1 MPGRPAR
8 DPGGRAVRRG
18 QPRRQ
23 ARRRDTRP
31 RPLLGLARPHRDAR
45 LRRGRGDRTVSRRRI
60 GIVTSA
66 RSDFGLLRGLIDAVR
81 AAPELELI
89 VYATGMHHSR
99 NHGYTLDEVKAAGFA
114 EALVEIPSFQGGDS
128 PEAVARTVAA
138 GVSGFAAAFAGL
150 RPDILV
156 VLGDRYDSYPAA
168 LAALPFAIPIAHVSG
183 GESTEGAIDEAI
195 RHSLT
200 KLAHLH
206 FPSHQVYAR
215 RIRQMGEEAWR
226 ITLSGQPGLD
236 ALVAFRP
243 RPRADVIRVLGLDP
257 ARPVSLLT
265 YHPETLA
272 ADKTANAIAAV
283 LQAAHTI
290 DSQIVFTAPNADT
303 GNAPIREAVAA
314 FAIARPGCV
323 YRESLGRDLYLE
335 LLNHAD
341 CMVGNSSSGIIEA
354 ASFKLP
360 VVDIGDRQKGRL
372 ADRNVI
378 RCPGDAAAIADAWR
392 RALDPAFRAGLA
404 GLVNS
409 YGDGH
414 AVPRILAVL
423 QSVPLDRRLIVK
435 T

>member
-1 MPGRPAR
+1 MTE
-8 DPGGRAVRRG
+8 
-18 QPRRQ
+18 PR
-23 ARRRDTRP
+23 
-31 RPLLGLARPHRDAR
+31 L
-45 LRRGRGDRTVSRRRI
+45 I

-66 RSDFGLLRGLIDAVR
+66 RSDFGLLKGLMDAVR
-81 AAPELELI
+81 AATELELI
-89 VYATGMHHSR
+89 VYVTGMHHSR
-99 NHGYTLDEVKAAGFA
+99 AHGYTLDEVKAAGPA
-114 EALVEIPSFQGGDS
+114 EAIVEVPSFQGGDS
-128 PEAVARTVAA
+128 PEAVARTMAA
-138 GVSGFAAAFAGL
+138 GISGFAAAFARR

-168 LAALPFAIPIAHVSG
+168 LAALPFTIPVAHISG
-183 GESTEGAIDEAI
+183 GESTEGLIDEAI

-206 FPSHQVYAR
+206 FPSHEVYAR

-226 ITLSGQPGLD
+226 VTLSGQPGLD
-236 ALVAFRP
+236 AMIAFRAAP
-243 RPRADVIRVLGLDP
+243 RDGIIRGLGLDP
-257 ARPVSLLT
+257 ARPVSVLT

-272 ADKTANAIAAV
+272 AEKTADAIAAV
-283 LQAAHTI
+283 LQATAEI

-303 GNAPIREAVAA
+303 GNAPIRDAIAA
-314 FAIARPGCV
+314 FAATHRGCV

-341 CMVGNSSSGIIEA
+341 CMVGNSSSGIVEA
-354 ASFKLP
+354 ASFRLP
-360 VVDIGDRQKGRL
+360 VVNIGDRQKGRL

-378 RCPGDAAAIADAWR
+378 PCAGHAAAIAAAWR
-392 RALDPAFRAGLA
+392 RALDPAFRVGLA

-423 QSVPLDRRLIVK
+423 KSVALDRRLIVK
-435 T
+435 SFVDAATLEMSR

>member
-1 MPGRPAR
+1 
-8 DPGGRAVRRG
+8 VN
-18 QPRRQ
+18 
-23 ARRRDTRP
+23 
-31 RPLLGLARPHRDAR
+31 
-45 LRRGRGDRTVSRRRI
+45 RRRI

-66 RSDFGLLRGLIDAVR
+66 RSDFGLLRGLMDAVR
-81 AAPELELI
+81 AAPELDLI

-99 NHGYTLDEVKAAGFA
+99 AHGHTLDEVKTAGFA
-114 EALVEIPSFQGGDS
+114 GALVEVPSFQGGDS
-128 PEAVARTVAA
+128 PEAAARTIAA
-138 GVSGFAAAFAGL
+138 GVSGFAAAFANP

-168 LAALPFAIPIAHVSG
+168 LAALPFAIPIAHISG

-206 FPSHQVYAR
+206 FPSHEVYAR

-226 ITLSGQPGLD
+226 VTLSGQPGLD

-243 RPRADVIRVLGLDP
+243 RPRADVIGALGLDP
-257 ARPVSLLT
+257 KRPVSLLT

-272 ADKTANAIAAV
+272 AEETTNAIAAV
-283 LQAAHTI
+283 LKAAAGI

-303 GNAPIREAVAA
+303 GNAPIREAIAA
-314 FAIARPGCV
+314 FAAGRPGCV

-335 LLNHAD
+335 LLAHAD

-360 VVDIGDRQKGRL
+360 AVNIGDRQKGRL

-378 RCPGDAAAIADAWR
+378 SCAGDAAAIADAWR

-409 YGDGH
+409 YGDGR

-423 QSVPLDRRLIVK
+423 KSVALDRRLIVK
-435 T
+435 IFADAATFEVSR

>member
-1 MPGRPAR
+1 M
-8 DPGGRAVRRG
+8 
-18 QPRRQ
+18 
-23 ARRRDTRP
+23 T
-31 RPLLGLARPHRDAR
+31 
-45 LRRGRGDRTVSRRRI
+45 RRRI

-66 RSDFGLLRGLIDAVR
+66 RSDFGLLRGLMDAVR
-81 AAPELELI
+81 AAPGLNLI

-99 NHGYTLDEVKAAGFA
+99 AHGYTLDEVKATGFA
-114 EALVEIPSFQGGDS
+114 EVLVEVPSFQGGDS
-128 PEAVARTVAA
+128 PEAVARTIAA
-138 GVSGFAAAFAGL
+138 GVSGFAAVFANL

-156 VLGDRYDSYPAA
+156 LLGDRYDSYPAA
-168 LAALPFAIPIAHVSG
+168 LAALPFAIPIAHISG
-183 GESTEGAIDEAI
+183 GESTEGLIDEAI

-206 FPSHQVYAR
+206 FPSHEVYAR

-226 ITLSGQPGLD
+226 VTLSGQPGLD
-236 ALVAFRP
+236 AIVAFRP
-243 RPRADVIRVLGLDP
+243 RPRADVIGALDLDP

-272 ADKTANAIAAV
+272 PGETARAVAAV
-283 LQAAHTI
+283 LEAAAEI

-314 FAIARPGCV
+314 FAATKPGCV
-323 YRESLGRDLYLE
+323 YRQSLGRNLYLE
-335 LLNHAD
+335 LLAHAD
-341 CMVGNSSSGIIEA
+341 CMVGNSSSGIVEA
-354 ASFKLP
+354 ASFRLP

-378 RCPGDAAAIADAWR
+378 RCPGNAAAIADAWR

-409 YGDGH
+409 YGDGR

-435 T
+435 TFADAATFEASR

>member
-1 MPGRPAR
+1 M
-8 DPGGRAVRRG
+8 
-18 QPRRQ
+18 
-23 ARRRDTRP
+23 TE
-31 RPLLGLARPHRDAR
+31 
-45 LRRGRGDRTVSRRRI
+45 RRRI

-66 RSDFGLLRGLIDAVR
+66 RADFGLLRGLMDAVR
-81 AAPELELI
+81 AAPTLELI

-99 NHGYTLDEVKAAGFA
+99 AHGYTLDEVKAAGFA
-114 EALVEIPSFQGGDS
+114 ESIVEVPSFQGGDS
-128 PEAVARTVAA
+128 PEAVAATMAA
-138 GVSGFAAAFAGL
+138 GVSGFAAAFARR

-168 LAALPFAIPIAHVSG
+168 LAALPFTIPVAHISG
-183 GESTEGAIDEAI
+183 GESTECLIDEAI

-200 KLAHLH
+200 KLAHVH
-206 FPSHQVYAR
+206 FPSHEVYAR

-226 ITLSGQPGLD
+226 VTLSGQPGLD
-236 ALVAFRP
+236 ALIAFRSAP
-243 RPRADVIRVLGLDP
+243 REKIIRGLGLDP
-257 ARPVSLLT
+257 KRPVSVLT

-272 ADKTANAIAAV
+272 ANNSADAIAAV
-283 LQAAHTI
+283 LQAAAEI

-303 GNAPIREAVAA
+303 GNAPIRDAITA
-314 FAIARPGCV
+314 FAASHPECV

-341 CMVGNSSSGIIEA
+341 CMVGNSSSGIVEA

-360 VVDIGDRQKGRL
+360 VVNIGDRQKGRL

-378 RCPGDAAAIADAWR
+378 ACAGDAASIAAAWR

-409 YGDGH
+409 YGDGR

-423 QSVPLDRRLIVK
+423 KSVALDRRLIVK
-435 T
+435 TFADAATLEVSR